1 MTKGITV
8 NFINYSWKIKV
19 ALFTKTYKKDK
30 SIKEV
35 LSMTSIMN
43 TTLKIEQKLLKQD
56 IESIKYE
63 LNIYSE
69 KERENKK

>member
-1 MTKGITV
+1 
-8 NFINYSWKIKV
+8 
-19 ALFTKTYKKDK
+19 
-30 SIKEV
+30 
-35 LSMTSIMN
+35 MTSMMN